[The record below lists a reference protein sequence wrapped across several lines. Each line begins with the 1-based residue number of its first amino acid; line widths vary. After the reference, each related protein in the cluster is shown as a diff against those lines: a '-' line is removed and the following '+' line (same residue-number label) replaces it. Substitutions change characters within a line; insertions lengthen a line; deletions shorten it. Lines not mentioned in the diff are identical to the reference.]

1 MCPEKQKD
9 FVFRYN
15 GTIFD
20 DKKKLY
26 IKAFVSKL
34 KLSPNLQQNVI
45 KIFQNKNKE
54 NTNYFK
60 IIVINFFL

>member
-1 MCPEKQKD
+1 M
-9 FVFRYN
+9 
-15 GTIFD
+15 T
-20 DKKKLY
+20 KKLY

-60 IIVINFFL
+60 IIVINFFYKPFTDNKKYVIKRNFQN

>member
-1 MCPEKQKD
+1 M
-9 FVFRYN
+9 
-15 GTIFD
+15 T
-20 DKKKLY
+20 KKLY

-60 IIVINFFL
+60 IIVINFF